1 MMRAHRIW
9 QRVVFALMIFGI
21 LSAAILTRP
30 PKPLIQFDQPF
41 YLSVASDLIHDGT
54 FSNGW
59 IGHEERTTAG
69 PAPGMFF
76 GPVYPWLI
84 AVVARLDPRFAA
96 SVDCGAGVYAHLQ
109 PCDVHVWPMLV
120 IHALLLTLG
129 VVAVA
134 RAGELMFK
142 SAAIFWVTGVVTTGA
157 LLADAQQ
164 FSFVMTEAT
173 TFSLYSLTMLAMVL
187 GWTTSAR
194 RYFALAGLAAGVL
207 CLTRFS
213 FLVAALM
220 LPLLIAIYSCFVVRS
235 RRGRALGDALAFVA
249 VFAVVILPWATRNA
263 ISVGKFALTEEYG
276 SLALIER
283 LAYDQMTAQEF
294 ALTFPFCLPGV
305 GPGMVEQVFGPEV
318 MARFDYAKAGGFY
331 NIGMTH
337 RDELVT
343 EFKRVDPI
351 IGRVFLEEMRE
362 NWWRY
367 LLVSVPLAWCGMWVG
382 GWLGLLIVPMFFVA
396 GVAAWRRSK
405 PLLLLYAAPAVAMLG
420 LHALLASF
428 YTRYNLALIGPFS
441 VATAWLVVSVA
452 ARWRAP
458 ARTEPLASQRPAA

>member
-1 MMRAHRIW
+1 
-9 QRVVFALMIFGI
+9 
-21 LSAAILTRP
+21 
-30 PKPLIQFDQPF
+30 
-41 YLSVASDLIHDGT
+41 
-54 FSNGW
+54 
-59 IGHEERTTAG
+59 
-69 PAPGMFF
+69 
-76 GPVYPWLI
+76 
-84 AVVARLDPRFAA
+84 
-96 SVDCGAGVYAHLQ
+96 
-109 PCDVHVWPMLV
+109 
-120 IHALLLTLG
+120 
-129 VVAVA
+129 
-134 RAGELMFK
+134 MFK
-142 SAAIFWVTGVVTTGA
+142 SAAIFWVTGAMTTGA
-157 LLADAQQ
+157 LLADAHQ

-213 FLVAALM
+213 FLVAALLM
-220 LPLLIAIYSCFVVRS
+220 PLLIAIYSCFVVRS
-235 RRGRALGDALAFVA
+235 QRARALGDALAFLA

-283 LAYDQMTAQEF
+283 LAYDQMTAREF
-294 ALTFPFCLPGV
+294 ALAFPFCLPGI
-305 GPGMVEQVFGPEV
+305 GPGMVEPVFGPEA
-318 MARFDYAKAGGFY
+318 MARFNYETPGGFY
-331 NIGMTH
+331 NVGMTH
-337 RDELVT
+337 RDQLVT

-351 IGRVFLEEMRE
+351 IGRVFLEEMRD

-382 GWLGLLIVPMFFVA
+382 GWLGLLIVPMFFAA
-396 GVAAWRRSK
+396 GVAAWRRSR
-405 PLLLLYAAPAVAMLG
+405 PMLLLYAAPALAMLG

-452 ARWRAP
+452 ARRRTP
-458 ARTEPLASQRPAA
+458 AEAQPLPSQRPAA